1 MKRPQ
6 KSILSIRSILLFNFK
21 APVINY
27 KGLLYLF
34 LLLGCFILST
44 QTVYSQDSWWK
55 NKKYKSKD
63 KQQKYDQC
71 KSVFVGIGDG
81 LMYSNV
87 TYISPF
93 FQNEVYLSI
102 NNSEKGYYNRE
113 QTIYIVESFLSSNPV
128 SSFKWKNSTTAE
140 NYAFAIGKY
149 KYKKSG
155 FINTY
160 TISVSLKYINNLWL
174 IDQVIVN

>member
-1 MKRPQ
+1 M
-6 KSILSIRSILLFNFK
+6 
-21 APVINY
+21 
-27 KGLLYLF
+27 
-34 LLLGCFILST
+34 LLLIFLMGAFSHTAL
-44 QTVYSQDSWWK
+44 SQDSWWK
-55 NKKYKSKD
+55 NKKYKSTE
-63 KQQKYDQC
+63 KQKKYNDC
-71 KSVFVGIGDG
+71 KLVYINIADG

-102 NNSEKGYYNRE
+102 NTSEKGYYSRE
-113 QTIYIVESFLSSNPV
+113 QTVYIVESFLNASPV
-128 SSFKWKNSTTAE
+128 SSFKWKNSSVAD

-160 TISVSLKYINNLWL
+160 TVSISLKYTDDLWL

>member
-1 MKRPQ
+1 M
-6 KSILSIRSILLFNFK
+6 
-21 APVINY
+21 
-27 KGLLYLF
+27 
-34 LLLGCFILST
+34 LLGACSDNVL
-44 QTVYSQDSWWK
+44 SQDSWWK
-55 NKKYKSKD
+55 NKKYKSGE
-63 KQQKYDQC
+63 KQMKYDGC
-71 KSVFVGIGDG
+71 KLVYMNIADG

-102 NNSEKGYYNRE
+102 NSSEKGYYNRE
-113 QTIYIVESFLSSNPV
+113 QTIYIVESFLSASPV
-128 SSFKWKNSTTAE
+128 SSFKWKNSSVAE

-160 TISVSLKYINNLWL
+160 TVSVSLKYINDLWL

>member
-1 MKRPQ
+1 M
-6 KSILSIRSILLFNFK
+6 LALL
-21 APVINY
+21 AICTNY
-27 KGLLYLF
+27 TF
-34 LLLGCFILST
+34 
-44 QTVYSQDSWWK
+44 SQDSWWK
-55 NKKYKSKD
+55 NKKYKSED
-63 KQQKYDQC
+63 KQKKYNEC
-71 KSVFVGIGDG
+71 KLVYINIADG

-113 QTIYIVESFLSSNPV
+113 QAIYIVESFLSSSPV
-128 SSFKWKNSTTAE
+128 SSFKWKNSSVAE
-140 NYAFAIGKY
+140 NYGFAIGKY

-160 TISVSLKYINNLWL
+160 TVSISLKYINDLWL

>member
-1 MKRPQ
+1 
-6 KSILSIRSILLFNFK
+6 LL
-21 APVINY
+21 A
-27 KGLLYLF
+27 LF
-34 LLLGCFILST
+34 AFFTGNSF
-44 QTVYSQDSWWK
+44 SQDSWWK
-55 NKKYKSKD
+55 NKKYKSED
-63 KQQKYDQC
+63 KQKKYNEC
-71 KSVFVGIGDG
+71 KLVFINIADG

-113 QTIYIVESFLSSNPV
+113 QTIYIVESFLNASPV
-128 SSFKWKNSTTAE
+128 SSFKWKNSSVAE

-160 TISVSLKYINNLWL
+160 TVSISLKYVNDLWL

>member
-1 MKRPQ
+1 MISPENKV
-6 KSILSIRSILLFNFK
+6 IRYRWFNFYVSIWYVLI
-21 APVINY
+21 AV
-27 KGLLYLF
+27 F
-34 LLLGCFILST
+34 MLSFSSGEI
-44 QTVYSQDSWWK
+44 YAQDSWWK
-55 NKKYKSKD
+55 NKKFKNQE
-63 KQQKYDQC
+63 KQKKYENC
-71 KSVFVGIGDG
+71 KLAYINISDG

-87 TYISPF
+87 NYIIPF

-102 NNSEKGYYNRE
+102 NDTEKGYYNRE
-113 QTIYIVESFLSSNPV
+113 QTAFIVESFLNSNPV
-128 SSFKWKNSTTAE
+128 SSFKWKNSSVAE

-160 TISVSLKYINNLWL
+160 TISVSLKYINELWL